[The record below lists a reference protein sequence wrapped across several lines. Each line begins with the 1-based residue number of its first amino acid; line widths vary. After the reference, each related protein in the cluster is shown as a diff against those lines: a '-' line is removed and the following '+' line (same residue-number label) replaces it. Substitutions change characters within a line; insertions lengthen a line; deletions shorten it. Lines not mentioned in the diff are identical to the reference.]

1 MLSSFLQVRFL
12 DQTTFD
18 TMASH
23 ELRPYELALS
33 IITATFAK
41 DPRCVRFA
49 LRSFVVIQR
58 ETYQRQVDNDFV
70 NDVGQRVRGGGYG
83 HHAGRGAGTFRRW
96 AMRCM
101 MGINHLNNGSL
112 MVMRGL

>member
-1 MLSSFLQVRFL
+1 MATDLCNTVAVRSSSFLQVRFL

-41 DPRCVRFA
+41 DPRCVRIMPLDPLWSYSA
-49 LRSFVVIQR
+49 KLNRS
-58 ETYQRQVDNDFV
+58 EVDTDFV
-70 NDVGQRVRGGGYG
+70 NDVGQRVRGGGNG
-83 HHAGRGAGTFRRW
+83 HHAGRGAGTFRR
-96 AMRCM
+96 
-101 MGINHLNNGSL
+101 
-112 MVMRGL
+112 